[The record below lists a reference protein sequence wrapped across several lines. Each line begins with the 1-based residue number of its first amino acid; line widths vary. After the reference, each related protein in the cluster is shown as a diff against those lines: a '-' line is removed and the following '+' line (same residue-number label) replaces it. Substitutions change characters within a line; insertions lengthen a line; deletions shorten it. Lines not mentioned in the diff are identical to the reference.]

1 MATPKISVIIPAYNE
16 ELYLG
21 RCIRSLLDQSV
32 NVNEYELIII
42 NDASDDNTQ
51 KIIDHYIDNIVLI
64 NNESNIGLPASL
76 NKGILKAKGQY
87 IVRVDADDYVHC
99 EYLKVLSIHLKLNND
114 LDAVACDY
122 DLVDDRQ
129 DLIKHVNCLKSPIGC
144 GIMYRAEQLI
154 EIGCYDENFRVR
166 EDEEMSIRFK
176 KKYSLTRIPLPL
188 YKYHLHDNNI
198 TSNLQAMNFYKD
210 KLNQKHDR

>member
-1 MATPKISVIIPAYNE
+1 MATPKISVIIPAFNE

-32 NVNEYELIII
+32 NENEYELIVI
-42 NDASDDNTQ
+42 NDASEDNTQ
-51 KIIDHYIDNIVLI
+51 KIIDHYIDNIILI
-64 NNESNIGLPASL
+64 NNEKNIGLPASL

-99 EYLKVLSIHLKLNND
+99 EYLKLLSIHLKLNND

-129 DLIKHVNCLKSPIGC
+129 DLIKHVNCLERPIGC

-154 EIGCYDENFRVR
+154 GIGCYDESFRVR
-166 EDEEMSIRFK
+166 EDEELSIRFK

-198 TSNLQAMNFYKD
+198 TSNLEAMNFFKD
-210 KLNQKHDR
+210 KLNQKHEK